1 MLSKGVLLMPQ
12 VATQTTSTVT
22 PATYVIDPAHSTADF
37 RVRHLMISNVR
48 GEFSGISG
56 TVVFDAKNPAN
67 SKIDATIDTTTI
79 NTREPQRDAHMKS
92 ADFFDVEKYPTITF
106 KSKKVAAAG
115 FGEWKV
121 TGDLTIH
128 GVTKEVVLN
137 VEGPAP
143 EVKDPWGNIKT
154 GASATTKINRKDF
167 GLMWNAAL
175 ETGGVVVGDE
185 VSVDLDLELTKQA
198 A

>member
-1 MLSKGVLLMPQ
+1 MSQ

-56 TVVFDAKNPAN
+56 TVVFDPKNPEN
-67 SKIDATIDTTTI
+67 SKIEATIDATTI
-79 NTREPQRDAHMKS
+79 NTRDPQRDAHLKS

-106 KSKKVAAAG
+106 KSKKVASAG
-115 FGEWKV
+115 LGEKKV

-128 GVTKEVVLN
+128 GVTREVVLN

-154 GASATTKINRKDF
+154 GVSATTKLNRKDF

-185 VSVDLDLELTKQA
+185 ISVDLDLELTRQA